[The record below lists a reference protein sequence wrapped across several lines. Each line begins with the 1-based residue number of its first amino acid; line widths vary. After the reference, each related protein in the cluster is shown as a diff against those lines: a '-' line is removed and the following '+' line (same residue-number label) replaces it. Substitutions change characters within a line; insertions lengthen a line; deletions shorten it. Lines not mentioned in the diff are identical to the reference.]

1 MNTKNQYRTKQH
13 KEILSYLE
21 TRNGKHLTVN
31 DICVNFQEQ
40 GKAIGTTTVY
50 RQLERMVADGI
61 VKKYTIDNNT
71 PACFEYVGT
80 QERLSEPGCYHCKC
94 EQCGRLIH
102 LECDEL
108 AEVQKHLLNYH
119 GFQMNPL
126 RTVIYGI
133 CENCRQ

>member
-13 KEILSYLE
+13 KEMLSFLE
-21 TRNGKHLTVN
+21 TQREKHLTVN
-31 DICVNFQEQ
+31 DICTYFQKQ
-40 GKAIGTTTVY
+40 GKPIGVTTVY
-50 RQLERMVADGI
+50 RQLERMVDDGV

-80 QERLSEPGCYHCKC
+80 QENAMESSCFHCKC
-94 EQCGRLIH
+94 DQCGKLIH

-108 AEVQKHLLNYH
+108 AEVQKHLLIHH
-119 GFQMNPL
+119 GFQVNPL

-133 CENCRQ
+133 CEECRK